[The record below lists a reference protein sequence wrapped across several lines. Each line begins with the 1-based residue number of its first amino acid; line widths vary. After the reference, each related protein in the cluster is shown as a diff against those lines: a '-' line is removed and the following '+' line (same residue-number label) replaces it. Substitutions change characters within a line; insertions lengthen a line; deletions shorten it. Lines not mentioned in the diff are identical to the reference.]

1 MKSKVHTTNPV
12 DKTTKLEGF
21 GIFVL
26 VIAGIAMA
34 WLSWLKWCDPII
46 DFGRELYIPWA
57 LCQGKIL
64 YKDINIFFY
73 GPFSY
78 YLNALLFKIFGIHI
92 DTIVRFNLVLIL
104 IIAVLIYKIIKT
116 VSNSACAFFS
126 VLSFIILFAF
136 PRYFPVLNDNFV
148 TPYSHAATH
157 GIALS
162 FLAFFFLSLYLSKGR
177 IVYAYLCWFVGGL
190 VLLTKVEIFVGLFA
204 SMVVT
209 WAWILR
215 TEKPQANIIAIRSIT
230 FASLLILPLLLF
242 GAYFARLS
250 TFPQAILCV
259 LNPYFLMFHRGHSF
273 SPLLVRVMGADE
285 PLANTGRM
293 LYWLGIYVLFALIIM
308 VVNHFLSALSKNT
321 KYKFAPPLLAFLI
334 TTPFINTTIS
344 GSSAYLDYFFPL
356 PMVVLCFVVYIILKL
371 RKTGLT
377 DIELKKNLITLSFSI
392 FSLVLLARLLFNVRV
407 VHYGFFLVLPGFLI
421 LLIIV
426 LHILPALMKRITG
439 DARFGMIPVIV
450 LILFTLYSYFSH
462 SVRQYNLIDYPIKS
476 DHEVIKTFDLRY
488 SDIGQIIQQAID
500 KINVVVEPDETFT
513 VFPEG
518 LMFNYLTRR
527 ESASPYTAFLP
538 TFFSVFHGDIL
549 ESLQEK
555 PPDFVLLVERSTVEY
570 GYRYFGIDY
579 AADVFRWIEE
589 NYVEIVQIGKKP
601 FSGEGFG
608 IVIMKRMSS

>member
-1 MKSKVHTTNPV
+1 MN
-12 DKTTKLEGF
+12 KTDLFHKDSPSEVIGMVVVVIV
-21 GIFVL
+21 GIV
-26 VIAGIAMA
+26 MA

-64 YKDINIFFY
+64 YKDINMFFY
-73 GPFSY
+73 GPLSY
-78 YLNALLFKIFGIHI
+78 YLNALLFTIFEVHI
-92 DTIVRFNLVLIL
+92 NTIIGFNLIL
-104 IIAVLIYKIIKT
+104 ISVIAVLIHKIVKT
-116 VSNSACAFFS
+116 VSNPVCAFFS
-126 VLSFIILFAF
+126 VLSFIVLFAF

-148 TPYSHAATH
+148 TPYSHAVTH
-157 GIALS
+157 GMALS
-162 FLAFFFLSLYLSKGR
+162 FLAFFFLSLYLSKNR
-177 IVYAYLCWFVGGL
+177 IIYAYLCWFVSGL
-190 VLLTKVEIFVGLFA
+190 VLLTKVEIFVGLFS

-209 WAWILR
+209 WVWVLR
-215 TEKPQANIIAIRSIT
+215 MEKIPARVKVSRFLV
-230 FASLLILPLLLF
+230 FASLLFLPLCLAGLF
-242 GAYFARLS
+242 FSRLS

-259 LNPYFLMFHRGHSF
+259 LNPYFLIFHRGHSF
-273 SPLLVRVMGADE
+273 SPMLLRVMGANQ
-285 PLANTGRM
+285 PWAHTGRM
-293 LYWLGIYVLFALIIM
+293 LYWLGIYVLFALIII
-308 VVNHFLSALSKNT
+308 VVNHLLSALSKNT
-321 KYKFAPPLLAFLI
+321 KYKFAPLFLAFLI

-344 GSSAYLDYFFPL
+344 GSSAYLDYFLPL

-377 DIELKKNLITLSFSI
+377 DVELKKSLITLSFSI

-426 LHILPALMKRITG
+426 LHLLPALMKGITG
-439 DARFGMIPVIV
+439 DSRFGMIPAIV
-450 LILFTLYSYFSH
+450 LILLTLYSYFSH

-476 DHEVIKTFDLRY
+476 NHEVIKTFDLQY
-488 SDIGQIIQQAID
+488 SDIGEIIQQAIN
-500 KINVVVEPDETFT
+500 KIDTLVKPDETLT

-538 TFFSVFHGDIL
+538 TFFSVFDRAIL

-555 PPDFVLLVERSTVEY
+555 PPDFVLLVERSTIEY

-579 AADVFRWIEE
+579 AAEVLQWIEE
-589 NYVEIVQIGKKP
+589 NYIEISQIGKKP
-601 FSGEGFG
+601 FTGEGFG
-608 IVIMKRMSS
+608 IVVMKRISS

>member
-1 MKSKVHTTNPV
+1 VNHTTSFH
-12 DKTTKLEGF
+12 K
-21 GIFVL
+21 GIRTEVIGVF
-26 VIAGIAMA
+26 VIALAGIGMA
-34 WLSWLKWCDPII
+34 WLSWQKWTDPII
-46 DFGRELYIPWA
+46 DFGRELYIPWL
-57 LCQGKIL
+57 LCQGKDL

-92 DTIVRFNLVLIL
+92 NTIIGFNLIL
-104 IIAVLIYKIIKT
+104 ISVIAVLIYKIIKT

-126 VLSFIILFAF
+126 VLSFIVLFAF

-157 GIALS
+157 GMALS
-162 FLAFFFLSLYLSKGR
+162 FLAFFFLSLYLRKNR

-190 VLLTKVEIFVGLFA
+190 VLLTKVEIFAGLFS

-209 WAWILR
+209 WVLVLR
-215 TEKPQANIIAIRSIT
+215 MEKIPASVKVARSLV
-230 FASLLILPLLLF
+230 FASLLLLPLCLAGLF
-242 GAYFARLS
+242 FSRLS

-273 SPLLVRVMGADE
+273 SPLLLRVMGANQ
-285 PLANTGRM
+285 PLAHTGRM
-293 LYWLGIYVLFALIIM
+293 LYWLGIYVLFALIII
-308 VVNHFLSALSKNT
+308 VVNHLLSALSKNT
-321 KYKFAPPLLAFLI
+321 KYKFAPAFLAFLI

-344 GSSAYLDYFFPL
+344 GNSAYLDYFLPL

-439 DARFGMIPVIV
+439 DARFGMIPAIV

-488 SDIGQIIQQAID
+488 SDIGEIIQQAIN
-500 KINVVVEPDETFT
+500 KINIVVKPDETLT

-527 ESASPYTAFLP
+527 ESPSPYTAFLP
-538 TFFSVFHGDIL
+538 TFFAVFGNDIL

-555 PPDFVLLVERSTVEY
+555 PPDFVLLVERSTWEY

-579 AADVFRWIEE
+579 ATEVFQWIKD
-589 NYVEIVQIGKKP
+589 NYVEISQIGKKP

-608 IVIMKRMSS
+608 IVIMKRISS